1 MARKILFAIL
11 AVCLLGPMGSI
22 AYGKSVSGYHKR
34 NGAYVKSYHRTSKDR
49 TQRNNWSSK
58 GNVNPYTGKKGTKRP
73 KW

>member
-1 MARKILFAIL
+1 MVRKLLFAIL
-11 AVCLLGPMGSI
+11 TVCLLGSMGSF

-34 NGAYVKSYHRTSKDR
+34 SGTYVKSYHRTSKDR

>member
-1 MARKILFAIL
+1 MIKKFLYIIL
-11 AVCLLGPMGSI
+11 AVCLLGSMGSF
-22 AYGKSVSGYHKR
+22 AYGKGVRGYYKKSGT
-34 NGAYVKSYHRTSKDR
+34 YVKSYHRTNKDR